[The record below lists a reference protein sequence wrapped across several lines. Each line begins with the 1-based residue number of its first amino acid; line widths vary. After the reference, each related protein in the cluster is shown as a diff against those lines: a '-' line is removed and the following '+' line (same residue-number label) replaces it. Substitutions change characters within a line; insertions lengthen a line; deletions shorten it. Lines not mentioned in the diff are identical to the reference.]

1 MNSKN
6 KEIKLEKI
14 ALSDDIEI
22 KEVDK
27 VESSLFLQKYSI
39 GDGTEYSINIGCYYK
54 GELSV
59 IMSFKGMPE
68 DKTYAMG
75 NYTTDNRYRYEY
87 IGNEMIKYFPNEII
101 AYADRNWI
109 NDKDTNYL
117 VLMGFSFNSV
127 IEPYYKLY
135 DGKYKVWNCGYFKY
149 EWR

>member
-1 MNSKN
+1 M
-6 KEIKLEKI
+6 
-14 ALSDDIEI
+14 
-22 KEVDK
+22 
-27 VESSLFLQKYSI
+27 
-39 GDGTEYSINIGCYYK
+39 
-54 GELSV
+54 
-59 IMSFKGMPE
+59 MR
-68 DKTYAMG
+68 
-75 NYTTDNRYRYEY
+75 NYTTDDRYRYEH
-87 IGNEMIKYFPNEII
+87 IGNEIINYFKEIYSLKEII